1 MNLTE
6 AFKQIGRDIKALV
19 TRTDSIEKSIE
30 ELKKTSTSSSTS
42 TTSTDLEQIKQDIN
56 DLKSLKW
63 FKDSNSWS
71 NYGSD
76 KPRVWKELEEATG
89 DVGTPNMNLPFYLV
103 KDRENGGIWLY
114 GLDNPP
120 FYIDPETKEAA
131 WRGNYEWIDSITAE
145 NLLGFELAH
154 VPEDYWESY
163 DNGKNK
169 VEGNERRLF
178 TRTFGDTKQQG
189 LWYVDDDGHFQ
200 RLVDTV
206 IELKK
211 EIEELKGKQN
221 HEQN

>member
-1 MNLTE
+1 MNLVETI
-6 AFKQIGRDIKALV
+6 KSIGRDIKELFK
-19 TRTDSIEKSIE
+19 RTDAIEKKIKDSN
-30 ELKKTSTSSSTS
+30 TAPTGSV
-42 TTSTDLEQIKQDIN
+42 DLTQIKQDIN

-76 KPRVWKELEEATG
+76 KPHVWKDLEEATG
-89 DVGTPNMNLPFYLV
+89 DVGTPYTNLPFYFF
-103 KDRENGGIWLY
+103 KDKESGSINLY
-114 GLDNPP
+114 GLDNSP
-120 FYIDPETKEAA
+120 FVIDPETKEVA
-131 WRGNYEWIDSITAE
+131 WSGDYEWIDSITAE

-154 VPEDYWESY
+154 IPEDSWGSY

-169 VEGNERRLF
+169 VEGNERRLV

-206 IELKK
+206 IQLKK
-211 EIEELKGKQN
+211 EIEKLKGKSTD
-221 HEQN
+221 E

>member
-169 VEGNERRLF
+169 DEGRERRLF

>member
-1 MNLTE
+1 MNLVETI
-6 AFKQIGRDIKALV
+6 KSIGRDIKELFK
-19 TRTDSIEKSIE
+19 RTDAIEKKVDG
-30 ELKKTSTSSSTS
+30 LN
-42 TTSTDLEQIKQDIN
+42 TTSDSSVDVTQIKQDIN

-131 WRGNYEWIDSITAE
+131 WSGNYEWIDSITAE

-154 VPEDYWESY
+154 VPEDSWESY

-169 VEGNERRLF
+169 GEGNERRLF
-178 TRTFGDTKQQG
+178 ARTFGDTKQQG

-211 EIEELKGKQN
+211 EIAELKGKQN
-221 HEQN
+221 HE

>member
-1 MNLTE
+1 MNLVETI
-6 AFKQIGRDIKALV
+6 KSIGRDIKELFK
-19 TRTDSIEKSIE
+19 RTDAIEKKVDG
-30 ELKKTSTSSSTS
+30 LN
-42 TTSTDLEQIKQDIN
+42 TTSDSSVDVTQIKQDIN

-211 EIEELKGKQN
+211 EIEELKGNKN
-221 HEQN
+221 HE

>member
-1 MNLTE
+1 MNLVETI
-6 AFKQIGRDIKALV
+6 KSIGRDIKELFK
-19 TRTDSIEKSIE
+19 RTDAIEKKVDG
-30 ELKKTSTSSSTS
+30 LN
-42 TTSTDLEQIKQDIN
+42 TTSDSSVDVTQIKQDIN

-131 WRGNYEWIDSITAE
+131 WSGNYEWIDSITAE

-211 EIEELKGKQN
+211 EIEELKGNKN
-221 HEQN
+221 HE

>member
-1 MNLTE
+1 MNLIE
-6 AFKQIGRDIKALV
+6 ALKQIGRDIKALV

-89 DVGTPNMNLPFYLV
+89 DVGTPNMNLPFYFF
-103 KDRENGGIWLY
+103 KDKEGGAITLY

-120 FYIDPETKEAA
+120 FYIDPETKEVA
-131 WRGNYEWIDSITAE
+131 WRGDYEWIDSITAE
-145 NLLGFELAH
+145 NLLGFELRP
-154 VPEDYWESY
+154 VPENIWGMY

-169 VEGNERRLF
+169 GEGRERDLVA
-178 TRTFGDTKQQG
+178 RTFGDTKQQG

-211 EIEELKGKQN
+211 EIEELKGNQN
-221 HEQN
+221 HE

>member
-6 AFKQIGRDIKALV
+6 AFKQIGRDVKALV
-19 TRTDSIEKSIE
+19 TRTDSIEKNIE
-30 ELKKTSTSSSTS
+30 ELKKTGTSSSTS

-178 TRTFGDTKQQG
+178 TRTFGDTKQLG

>member
-1 MNLTE
+1 MNLVE
-6 AFKQIGRDIKALV
+6 AFKQIGWDIKTLV
-19 TRTDSIEKSIE
+19 TRTDSIEKNIE
-30 ELKKTSTSSSTS
+30 ELKKTGTSSSTS

-71 NYGSD
+71 NFGSD
-76 KPRVWKELEEATG
+76 ESHVWKELEEAKG

-221 HEQN
+221 HE

>member
-1 MNLTE
+1 MNLVETI
-6 AFKQIGRDIKALV
+6 KSIGRDIKELFK
-19 TRTDSIEKSIE
+19 RTDAIEKKVDG
-30 ELKKTSTSSSTS
+30 LN
-42 TTSTDLEQIKQDIN
+42 TTSDSSVDVTQIKQDIN

-131 WRGNYEWIDSITAE
+131 WRGSFEWADGITSQS
-145 NLLGFELAH
+145 LLGFELFS
-154 VPEDYWESY
+154 VTEDMWDAYN
-163 DNGKNK
+163 NGKNK
-169 VEGNERRLF
+169 GEGNERRLV
-178 TRTFGDTKQQG
+178 TRTFGSDKEKG
-189 LWYVDDDGHFQ
+189 LWYVDDDGRFQ

-211 EIEELKGKQN
+211 EIAELKGKQN
-221 HEQN
+221 HE